1 MHQAVSGERLQCLP
15 FAGEVSRGVDV
26 PACADSVEVEAQVAH
41 DVGDDVLADVVVHAE
56 FNAAQDR
63 DSAAVQRFVVA
74 AARFFVLAV
83 TATEHADGADAEAEQ
98 VAVGEGRVALKVAV
112 KRAFALVADEA
123 VFRAG
128 KVVEADKFVAARGEL
143 FDGGLQ

>member
-1 MHQAVSGERLQCLP
+1 M
-15 FAGEVSRGVDV
+15 
-26 PACADSVEVEAQVAH
+26 
-41 DVGDDVLADVVVHAE
+41 VVRAE
-56 FNAAQDR
+56 FDAAQDG

-83 TATEHADGADAEAEQ
+83 ATAEHTDGADAEAEQ